1 MAGGR
6 VFTNGPANNSSNM
19 NINMFHNQQQQ
30 RPNNTSKQPLD
41 SLFLSSSSSVPFFG

>member
-19 NINMFHNQQQQ
+19 NMNMFHNQQQ
-30 RPNNTSKQPLD
+30 RPNNTSQQPLD
-41 SLFLSSSSSVPFFG
+41 SLSLSSSSSVPFFG